1 MTAYF
6 KMASLS
12 QSEFDEICES
22 SEDSCDFE
30 ENINTSGKRFRKM
43 ILCKYCNRTI
53 SKTAYYHSHDQGLC
67 RELSSSDDSL
77 TNILMDTNFIP
88 SSEMDLQG
96 TPFPPKTPSS
106 VHVNA
111 SGYCTDINQGSCE
124 ESYLAS
130 SDTESID
137 APLNHDDTSSD
148 AVIAEVKLATRHL
161 QI

>member
-1 MTAYF
+1 
-6 KMASLS
+6 MASLS
-12 QSEFDEICES
+12 QSDFDEICES

-77 TNILMDTNFIP
+77 TNIVMDTNFIP

-96 TPFPPKTPSS
+96 TPFEKIPPKTLSS

-124 ESYLAS
+124 DSYLAS

-137 APLNHDDTSSD
+137 TPMNHDDASSD
-148 AVIAEVKLATRHL
+148 AVIYTAEVKLATRHL